1 MNYTLRSAA
10 LAAAPIFA
18 AVLTACGGGAATTP
32 TAGQLSAASRP
43 AMTSGGASSTC
54 MSSPC
59 IYVTNTK
66 PARNASVT
74 VYPIMAKGNAAPVT
88 EISGAAT
95 GLIDPTGIALD
106 AQHNIYV
113 SNVVSGS
120 STISE
125 INVFPAGSSGN
136 AAPVQTIGG
145 SATLLAYANAIAVDA
160 NQNIYIAN
168 EGISGSDSS
177 VNVYAAGANGNVAP
191 IRMIVG
197 ANTGLN
203 DPNGIAVDPSGKIYV
218 TNEFAHSVTVYAAG
232 ANGNATPVQT
242 IAGHNT
248 RINMPTGIALDSSLN
263 VYVNE
268 FKVGEMTVFA
278 PGANGNVNPLWRLYG
293 TDSKLH
299 KPRGIA
305 LDSTG
310 RVYVANLKTSTITVY
325 AAGASGDTKPVQ
337 TIGGPRTKIHSVQ
350 GVAVL

>member
-10 LAAAPIFA
+10 LAATTTFA
-18 AVLTACGGGAATTP
+18 VLLTACGGGTATTP
-32 TAGQLSAASRP
+32 PTGMFPGAGLAAMGS
-43 AMTSGGASSTC
+43 SGASSTC

-59 IYVTNTK
+59 IYVTNTR

-74 VYPIMAKGNAAPVT
+74 VYPIMAKGDVAPVT
-88 EISGAAT
+88 EISGPAT

-125 INVFPAGSSGN
+125 INVFPAGSTGN

-145 SATLLAYANAIAVDA
+145 SATLLDYANAIAIDA
-160 NQNIYIAN
+160 NQNIYVAN
-168 EGISGSDSS
+168 EGISGGPSS
-177 VNVYAAGANGNVAP
+177 INVYAAGSNGNVAP
-191 IRMIVG
+191 VRMIAG
-197 ANTGLN
+197 ANTGIN

-218 TNEFAHSVTVYAAG
+218 TNEFAHSVTVFGAG
-232 ANGNATPVQT
+232 ANGNATPLQT
-242 IAGHNT
+242 IVGHNT
-248 RINMPTGIALDSSLN
+248 HVNMPTGITLDSSLN

-268 FKVGEMTVFA
+268 FKVGQMTVFA
-278 PGANGNVNPLWRLYG
+278 PGVNGNVKPLWRLYG
-293 TDSKLH
+293 VNSKLH

-325 AAGASGDTKPVQ
+325 AAGASGNTKPVQ
-337 TIGGPRTKIHSVQ
+337 TIGGPRTGIHGVQ
-350 GVAVL
+350 GLAVL